1 VACENH
7 VISACQKERVRVMQ
21 VNGIGGRL
29 QDSFWPTSTEQFGVV
44 ICVIAQLA
52 ALNRVEE

>member
-1 VACENH
+1 
-7 VISACQKERVRVMQ
+7 MQ

-29 QDSFWPTSTEQFGVV
+29 HNSFWHTSTEQFGVV

-52 ALNRVEE
+52 ALNRVEEQSSQEFEGFTEPQR